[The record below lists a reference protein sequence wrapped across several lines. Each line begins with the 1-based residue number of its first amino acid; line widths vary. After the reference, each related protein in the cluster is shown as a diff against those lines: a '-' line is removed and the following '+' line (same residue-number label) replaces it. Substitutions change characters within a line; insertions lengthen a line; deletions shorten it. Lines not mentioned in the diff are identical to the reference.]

1 MPSSFDSSSSVMK
14 RGILFIALMNSSVV
28 VFFTPAMAGGR
39 AAPGAAV
46 VGVGVACRATASSTR
61 RDMSRFSL
69 LTPGG
74 SSVIMA
80 IVAKEVVVASCL
92 GWW

>member
-1 MPSSFDSSSSVMK
+1 
-14 RGILFIALMNSSVV
+14 MNSSVV

-80 IVAKEVVVASCL
+80 ILAEELVVAGCLVVVVVVVLRFWCDCSGGVVVGSL
-92 GWW
+92 